1 MNEPRDPHGII
12 GSVLRMHEEQNA
24 DRERLRRE
32 QLTKDWRS
40 ARRLS
45 QRRARLMD
53 ALSACRSRYHE
64 IFVPRTLLAFVL
76 CALVAIPISA
86 TRVQRLSLTAIR
98 DSASGVFVIEVLGSS
113 MRVGDARMVWTDYRV
128 RIVDVLRGG
137 ALNTGDVIKLP
148 FAGGEAE
155 GLSVGIEG
163 VPRLQTGAR
172 YVVFLDPV
180 AKRPV
185 PAIGWGQG
193 LFRIESDGGD
203 ERLTSVDGE
212 SLRVDRSGALRRS
225 SSVEAHHRLADPLTF
240 NGDGS
245 VAVQVPQPL
254 HRNESRPASLDD
266 LRQFVR
272 AARPSR

>member
-1 MNEPRDPHGII
+1 M
-12 GSVLRMHEEQNA
+12 
-24 DRERLRRE
+24 RRP
-32 QLTKDWRS
+32 S
-40 ARRLS
+40 
-45 QRRARLMD
+45 
-53 ALSACRSRYHE
+53 
-64 IFVPRTLLAFVL
+64 VPRVLLSIALCGLLAL
-76 CALVAIPISA
+76 PASG
-86 TRVQRLSLTAIR
+86 TRVQRLSLAEIR
-98 DSASGVFVIEVLGSS
+98 DAATAVLVIEVSSSSPRLGD
-113 MRVGDARMVWTDYRV
+113 GGMVWTDYRV
-128 RIVDVLRGG
+128 RIDEVIRGAAFRPG
-137 ALNTGDVIKLP
+137 GMIVLP
-148 FAGGEAE
+148 FAGGEAD
-155 GLSVGIEG
+155 GRNVGIEG

-193 LFRIESDGGD
+193 LFRIESDGGE
-203 ERLTSVDGE
+203 ERLTSVDGQ

>member
-1 MNEPRDPHGII
+1 MPR
-12 GSVLRMHEEQNA
+12 VL
-24 DRERLRRE
+24 
-32 QLTKDWRS
+32 
-40 ARRLS
+40 LS
-45 QRRARLMD
+45 I
-53 ALSACRSRYHE
+53 ALCG
-64 IFVPRTLLAFVL
+64 LLAL
-76 CALVAIPISA
+76 PASG
-86 TRVQRLSLTAIR
+86 TRVQRLSLTEIR
-98 DSASGVFVIEVLGSS
+98 DAASAVLVIEVVSSSPRLGEA
-113 MRVGDARMVWTDYRV
+113 GMVWTDYHVRV
-128 RIVDVLRGG
+128 DEVIRGDSFKPGGIV
-137 ALNTGDVIKLP
+137 LP
-148 FAGGEAE
+148 FAGGEAD
-155 GLSVGIEG
+155 GQSVGIEG